1 MSLVPHDVAP
11 SAETSTVARWRPAP
25 GGAALLPDAVAVLAA
40 LDAPAFVVGS
50 GDAVMW
56 AEGSAVGLGLVVDDA
71 VADPALAAAVTEV
84 RRDGLA
90 RWVDVSVVPR
100 RRRGRRPVLVARVA
114 PLDGQRTLVVVED
127 RSEARRVD
135 DVRRDFVANVSH
147 ELKTPVG
154 ALSLLAEAAAE
165 AADDP
170 EAVRRFAGRMQQEA
184 ARLSQLVNE
193 LIDLSRLQSDDP
205 LSHATVVDV
214 RALVAD
220 AADRVR
226 TTANAKRIE
235 LKVAIS
241 EDDLVVFG
249 DGEQLTQA
257 LRNLLDNAVSYSP
270 EGTHVTVSA
279 RHGDGVVELHVADQ
293 GIGIPERDLERIFE
307 RFYRVDAARSRITGG
322 TGLGLSIVKHVAQNH
337 GGQVSVWSV
346 EGAGSTFTLRLPTP
360 DSFDLGELESAPPG
374 AGPTPEGAP

>member
-11 SAETSTVARWRPAP
+11 SAETSTVARWRPSP